1 MVVNYHNKC
10 GKLVVMV
17 VNYHNKCGNGFY
29 VNFPF
34 KELGLG

>member
-17 VNYHNKCGNGFY
+17 VNYHKCGNGFY